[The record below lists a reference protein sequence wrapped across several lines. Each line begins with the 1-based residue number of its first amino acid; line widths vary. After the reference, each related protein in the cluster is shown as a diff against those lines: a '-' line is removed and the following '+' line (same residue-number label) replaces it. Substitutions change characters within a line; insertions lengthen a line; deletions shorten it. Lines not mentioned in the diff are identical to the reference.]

1 MNATDGF
8 WTPER
13 LVMLH
18 QLHAAGLPYAEIGQR
33 LGTTKNAISG
43 KVYRMGLNTRRP
55 KRMSTTSTTLS
66 RLEALDVF
74 PGHGNCVFPLGHPGT
89 PEFNFCGCDVQDI
102 ADPYCAKHR
111 RMAWRLESETAAR
124 IAAWTP
130 ERKAKHQAMMRARH
144 QS

>member
-1 MNATDGF
+1 MSTSVDF

-18 QLHAAGLPYAEIGQR
+18 QLHASGISYTEIGQR

-55 KRMSTTSTTLS
+55 RMSATSTTLS
-66 RLEALDVF
+66 RLKALDMF
-74 PGHGNCVFPLGHPGT
+74 PEHGNCVFPLGHPGT
-89 PEFNFCGCDVQDI
+89 PEFSFCGCDVQDT
-102 ADPYCAKHR
+102 DKPYCAKHR
-111 RMAWRLESETAAR
+111 RMAWRIESDVAAR